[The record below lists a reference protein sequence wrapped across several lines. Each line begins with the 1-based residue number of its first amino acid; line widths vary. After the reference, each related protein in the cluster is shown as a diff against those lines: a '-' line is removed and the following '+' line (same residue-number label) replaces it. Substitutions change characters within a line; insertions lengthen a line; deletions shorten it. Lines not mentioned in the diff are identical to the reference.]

1 MHSILKLKNIKFG
14 KGVKILIF
22 TLLAIFAGLTTFAQ
36 DLILNSDIKPE
47 EDKGGK
53 DADTTK
59 LRYPIAKSGLNSRE
73 EIKQTNPIDIKQGN
87 DYQTDVE
94 YDPTTGLY
102 IFHRRIGDMDV
113 TSPFAMTSSE
123 YSDYQLKQSMN
134 SYWAEKNRLGG
145 DGGNKFGLDGVEI
158 GLGVAGDK
166 IFGPGGVKLKL
177 QGTVELDFGLSFTK
191 RDNPSIAERNRR
203 VTNFDFDTKIQINAS
218 GTVGDRINVNF
229 SYNTES
235 TFDADQEMIKLSYQ
249 GKEDDIIRKIDV
261 GNVSLPL
268 SSSLIPGS
276 NSLFG
281 IMTELQYGKLKVSA
295 VVSKQDCESQTVSSK
310 NGASTT
316 EFEVDI
322 TDYDENKHYFLSRY
336 FRENYDK
343 WMSEVPLIQSNIV
356 ITNIDVWVT
365 NINNTTQNQNNQ
377 STRNI
382 IAFKN
387 LGEKEGVKVSD
398 FSNPLKIDSVLPN
411 NELWDVYKKIKDK
424 KHPLRT
430 ADIIEDTPELALLK
444 KDEDYAEIK
453 SARKLTSSEYTLNE
467 NLGYI
472 SLRSAL
478 NNGEVLAV
486 AYEYRMGGKTYR
498 VGELSSNLSSTM
510 ENTTESASAND
521 APALYAKL
529 IKTVEVDPNN
539 EEIWDLMMKNI
550 YNIGGYNIQE
560 KDFDLQIKC
569 MNSGGLYLD
578 YAKEGEVK
586 DNLKNKKWINIIGAD
601 RLNSKQRKMSDGKYD
616 FLEGY
621 TILASQGRIILPCVE
636 PFGSKMTEV
645 GAGELKF
652 DRLYKSIKSDA
663 YEFADNAKFKIV
675 GEYKSSSGNEIRIK
689 PYAKKGS
696 VKVTA
701 GGRTLQ
707 EGTGYTVDY
716 AAGIVKILDEAVL
729 ASNSQVNVTSE
740 SENMFS
746 SQQTS
751 LNGINAEYKF
761 SDRLSVGATIMHL
774 SETPI
779 TEKVANG
786 NEPKSNTIWGVNAAY
801 STKSNWLTKVADALP
816 LVEAKAPSNFTISGE
831 FAQLIP
837 GHNKHIEQDG
847 ESVSYIDDF
856 EGTESSINLMSANSW
871 TLASVPIR
879 SATSSLEKEFV
890 RYNDNFWRSQDP
902 DSLKFKNIEY
912 GLERAHFA
920 WYQID
925 NIFQRNNSKP
935 SGITTD
941 DMSSNFTSQVVE
953 QEIYPQK
960 EETNG
965 VPSTISTLNI
975 AYYPKER
982 GMYNLDVDKMN
993 ENGELE
999 NPESRWGGMM
1009 RKLETTNFS
1018 KSNIEYL
1025 ELWMLDP
1032 YTEDGINV
1040 DANGVKNEGKLVFN
1054 LGEISEDILHDNEIE
1069 AEERFIVETE
1079 VKGNVETIWG
1089 RKPLGR
1095 VTGRFDNDNIE
1106 LQDLGLNGKS
1116 SEQERQFDTYK
1127 RYLQGLA
1134 AKNVANYDV
1143 FEADPAGDDFV
1154 HYRKSTNDG
1163 ILERYH
1169 KYNGMEGNSIVDE
1182 SGDNKTAGSWI
1193 PNTEDIN
1200 GDKTLNTREKYYEYV
1215 IKISPEIFSADSSRW
1230 AESYIINR
1238 TETTPDDPESHRE
1251 KLPNG
1256 NYKKVVWY
1264 RLKIPLQEADVN
1276 GTDNTSKKGPS
1287 FTSIRY
1293 MRMYMTDFTE
1303 TTYLRFA
1310 GMNLTRTD
1318 WRTISNRG
1326 DKALFE
1332 GSDNNYSNNI
1342 KTNTEA
1348 LQLSS
1353 VCIEKD
1359 KHKKPVGYNTPPG
1372 IDRSLDPMTSV
1383 ERYENEQSM
1392 RMVVTGLKPKETAAA
1407 YKRTSLDV
1415 RQYERLKMFV
1425 HFEDEYNDPETS
1437 SNGVQFYVRIGS
1449 DYTENYYEY
1458 KINNVIYTYA
1468 GETSRDG
1475 IWPMEVDFAFNDL
1488 VDLKMERNRGSR
1500 GGKTFDPSMRYTKAY
1515 GNNEL
1520 TVKGNP
1526 SFGDIRTILVGVINE
1541 SGETK
1546 NMEIW
1551 LDELRM
1557 FGFNEDGGWAALG
1570 KIGFTLSDFASFD
1583 ATGRIETTGF
1593 GGIEANV
1600 MDRNMEDTYSL
1611 DMSTTVQLGKLFPEK
1626 AHVNM
1631 PLTITH
1637 SREKEKPK
1645 YDPTNTDVLLED
1657 ALEDMS
1663 KSERDS
1669 IEKISIVSSEQ
1680 TSFALTNV
1688 RVGIA
1693 SKKPMPYDPAN
1704 FSFSLAFT
1712 KRNERD
1718 IDVEYDMTRTYR
1730 GNFNYSYT
1738 LSPKVLSPFKNNKY
1752 FKKKKWKLFTD
1763 FGIYPMPNS
1772 YTFSVDMD
1780 RTYNEVM
1787 ARELGTDQ
1795 SSIINKDRLAD
1806 MTWDK
1811 DFNMTRRADIKW
1823 NFTKNL
1829 KLSFA
1834 TAMNSEIEESL
1845 AYNDDLIDLPRMR
1858 EYKYNRDYIYDLRE
1872 DSITEWSKDLRETTL
1887 KSLLAAGEPYNY
1899 SQQLNVSYAI
1909 PVNKISMFDWVTAN
1923 ATYSGNYD
1931 WQRGVTLNPNTYTSN
1946 NDIADSKRSWTGDVR
1961 LNMETLY
1968 NKSNYLKD
1976 VNKKFSK
1983 ATLAKK
1989 ANEKIAERNDTTK
2002 KEEKVVEPPKP
2013 RVPKVYERKNLRL
2026 KKGNKT
2032 RISHRLGVNRI
2043 IVEAVDKDG
2052 KPYELKYEVIDQN
2065 AINVIAKEDVNNIS
2079 ITVKEKMRKNEKL
2092 GNFLDGM
2099 VRSLMMVR
2107 NVSGN
2112 IKLTEGTTLN
2122 GYNCG
2127 SGFLGQAGSGEP
2139 GAKFT
2144 FGFYN
2149 AADAIEEAI
2158 NKNQLGLDN
2167 VVNPIVLTHDQ
2178 TIQAKAVLEPFTGI
2192 KFDLN
2197 AASSWNKGDE
2207 IFYFDGYEKG
2217 VEDLFSGSHS
2227 HTDIAIRR
2235 SSFKRGATTSNETF
2249 ADFIDN
2255 VYKMRAHIERMNP
2268 NRGEAEVPLNSAD
2281 VLVPSFIAAYK
2292 GENISKEQDTK
2303 IIRRVGKMLPN
2314 WKFTLDLLSKAPIL
2328 KETFKAF
2335 NVTHGYKCTYNI
2347 NSFSKHNDWMP
2358 LTDDYEGFGTV
2369 HDDTEETPFLVR
2381 STKVENVNLTE
2392 AFNPLIGVNSTLKNS
2407 VRIKVEYNRNRTAGL
2422 DIPALQIVE
2431 SYSKG
2436 FKIGGGYRIDK
2447 FGIIMG
2453 WVDKKKKTK
2462 VSNDLNLNLDIDF
2475 KNTEAFIRKFET
2487 ISNTIEE
2494 RSSGLQTMK
2503 AEFTAEYVVSQ
2514 AMKISFFYDRSASKP
2529 RVSTSYP
2536 ISTSKF
2542 GFKIHL
2548 LLTETTSRDD

>member
-1 MHSILKLKNIKFG
+1 MHSILKQINIKFS
-14 KGVKILIF
+14 KRVKIAIF
-22 TLLAIFAGLTTFAQ
+22 TLIAFFAGLTSFAQ
-36 DLILNSDIKPE
+36 DLILNSDEKPA
-47 EDKGGK
+47 EDKNK
-53 DADTTK
+53 ERQADTTK
-59 LRYPIAKSGLNSRE
+59 LRYPIAKSGLTSQE
-73 EIKQTNPIDIKQGN
+73 EIKQSNPIDFKQGT

-113 TSPFAMTSSE
+113 TSPFAMTTSE

-166 IFGPGGVKLKL
+166 IFGPGGVKLKF

-191 RDNPSIAERNRR
+191 RDNPSISERNRKIR
-203 VTNFDFDTKIQINAS
+203 NFDFDTKIQINTS
-218 GTVGDRINVNF
+218 GTVGDRINVKLN
-229 SYNTES
+229 YNTES
-235 TFDADQEMIKLSYQ
+235 SFDADKELIKLSYQ

-268 SSSLIPGS
+268 SSTLIPGS

-295 VVSKQDCESQTVSSK
+295 VVSKQETESETVTSK

-322 TDYDENKHYFLSRY
+322 TDYDENRHYFLSKY
-336 FRENYDK
+336 FRDHYDE
-343 WMSEVPLIQSNIV
+343 WMKQVPVIQNGIV
-356 ITNIDVWVT
+356 ITNIDVWIT
-365 NINNTTQNQNNQ
+365 NSNYSTQSQNNQ
-377 STRNI
+377 STRNV
-382 IAFKN
+382 IAFKK
-387 LGEKEGVKVSD
+387 LGEPKGSE
-398 FSNPLKIDSVLPN
+398 NPKNDN
-411 NELWDVYKKIKDK
+411 WEVYADIKDK

-430 ADIIEDTPELALLK
+430 ADMIEDVPEISLLK

-453 SARKLTSSEYTLNE
+453 SARKLTPSEYTLNE

-472 SLRSAL
+472 SLRTAL

-486 AYEYRMGGKTYR
+486 AYEYRMGGNTYR

-510 ENTTESASAND
+510 ENETASGSAND

-539 EEIWDLMMKNI
+539 DEIWDLMMKNV

-560 KDFDLQIKC
+560 KDFELQIKC
-569 MNSGGLYLD
+569 LSSGGLYLD
-578 YAKEGEVK
+578 YAQDGQI
-586 DNLKNKKWINIIGAD
+586 KNQKWIKVIGAD
-601 RLNSKQRKMSDGKYD
+601 RLNSKQRKMSDGKFD

-621 TILASQGRIILPCVE
+621 TVLASQGRIILPCVE
-636 PFGSKMTEV
+636 PFGEALKGT
-645 GAGELKF
+645 GADDLRF
-652 DRLYKSIKSDA
+652 DKLYTNIKTDA
-663 YEFADNAKFKIV
+663 YEYAENAKFKIT

-701 GGRTLQ
+701 GGRTLE

-716 AAGIVKILDEAVL
+716 AAGIVRILDEAVL

-746 SQQTS
+746 TQKKS
-751 LNGINAEYKF
+751 LIGVNTEYKF

-774 SETPI
+774 SEKPM
-779 TEKVANG
+779 TEKVDNG
-786 NEPKSNTIWGVNAAY
+786 SEPKSNTMWGVNAAY
-801 STKSNWLTKVADALP
+801 STQSNWLTKMTDALP
-816 LVEAKAPSNFTISGE
+816 LVEAKAPSNFTVSGE

-837 GHNKHIEQDG
+837 GHAKAIEQDG
-847 ESVSYIDDF
+847 ESVAYIDDF
-856 EGTESSINLMSANSW
+856 EGTESSINIMSANSW

-879 SATSSLEKEFV
+879 TRTGNLETEFV
-890 RYNDNFWRSQDP
+890 RHNDRFWRSQDK
-902 DSLKFKNIEY
+902 DSLKFKNIEF
-912 GLERAHFA
+912 GLNRAHFA
-920 WYQID
+920 WYHID
-925 NIFQRNNSKP
+925 NIFQKSSSTSTPKGISNSN
-935 SGITTD
+935 
-941 DMSSNFTSQVVE
+941 MSSNFTRRVLE
-953 QEIYPQK
+953 QELYPQK
-960 EETNG
+960 EEGDTPN
-965 VPSTISTLNI
+965 TLTTLNV

-982 GMYNLDVDKMN
+982 GMYNLDVDGMN
-993 ENGELE
+993 ANGELE
-999 NPESRWGGMM
+999 NPEDRWGGMM
-1009 RKLETTNFS
+1009 RKLENTNFS

-1025 ELWMLDP
+1025 EIWMLDP
-1032 YTEDGINV
+1032 YTEEGINTN
-1040 DANGVKNEGKLVFN
+1040 ASGKLVFN

-1069 AEERFIVETE
+1069 AEERFIQETDPT
-1079 VKGNVETIWG
+1079 KKSETIWG

-1095 VTGRFDNDNIE
+1095 ATGKFDNDYIQY
-1106 LQDLGLNGKS
+1106 QDLGLNGKS
-1116 SEQERQFDTYK
+1116 SDEEREFDTYK
-1127 RYLQGLA
+1127 RYLEGLS

-1143 FEADPAGDDFV
+1143 FAADPAGDDFV
-1154 HYRKSTNDG
+1154 HYRKKEVNADEG
-1163 ILERYH
+1163 NKKILELYH
-1169 KYNGMEGNSIVDE
+1169 QYNGMERNSIVDG
-1182 SGDNKTAGSWI
+1182 SGDNSTAGSWV

-1215 IKISPEIFSADSSRW
+1215 INISPEIFSSDTSKW
-1230 AESYIINR
+1230 KDNYIVNR
-1238 TETTPDDPESHRE
+1238 TESTTGKLEDGSE
-1251 KLPNG
+1251 KN
-1256 NYKKVVWY
+1256 VTWY
-1264 RLKIPLQEADVN
+1264 RLKIPLQDADVN
-1276 GTDNTSKKGPS
+1276 GSDATNKKGPS

-1293 MRMYMTDFTE
+1293 IRMYMTGFKD
-1303 TTYLRFA
+1303 TTYLRF
-1310 GMNLTRTD
+1310 GSMSLTRTE

-1332 GSDNNYSNNI
+1332 GSDNSYSNNI

-1348 LQLSS
+1348 IQISS
-1353 VCIEKD
+1353 VCYEND
-1359 KHKKPVGYNTPPG
+1359 RQKKPVRYDTPPG
-1372 IDRSLDPMTSV
+1372 IRRSTDPTSSTN
-1383 ERYENEQSM
+1383 RHDNEQSM
-1392 RMVVTGLKPKETAAA
+1392 RMVVTQLKPKETAGA
-1407 YKRTSLDV
+1407 YKRTTLDV

-1425 HFEDEYNDPETS
+1425 HFEDEYNDPYES
-1437 SNGVQFYVRIGS
+1437 ANGVQFYLRIGS
-1449 DYTENYYEY
+1449 DYTDNYYEY
-1458 KINNVIYTYA
+1458 KINNVTYTQA
-1468 GETSRDG
+1468 GEISRDG
-1475 IWPMEVDFAFNDL
+1475 IWPMEVDFAFDDFVN
-1488 VDLKMERNRGSR
+1488 LKMERNKANKA
-1500 GGKTFDPSMRYTKAY
+1500 GKAFDPTMRYTRAY

-1520 TVKGNP
+1520 TIKGHP
-1526 SFGDIRTILVGVINE
+1526 SFGDIRTIMVGVINE

-1546 NMEIW
+1546 DMEIW

-1557 FGFNEDGGWAALG
+1557 SGFNEDGGWAALG

-1593 GGIEANV
+1593 GGIESNV
-1600 MDRNMEDTYSL
+1600 MDRNMEDLYSL

-1645 YDPTNTDVLLED
+1645 YDPTNTDVLLKD
-1657 ALEDMS
+1657 ALKDATEEY
-1663 KSERDS
+1663 KDS
-1669 IEKISIVSSEQ
+1669 IEKISVISSEQ

-1693 SKKPMPYDPAN
+1693 SKTPMPYDPAN
-1704 FSFSLAFT
+1704 FSFSVAFT
-1712 KRNERD
+1712 KRKEQD
-1718 IDVEYDMTRTYR
+1718 IDVQYDMTRTYR
-1730 GNFNYSYT
+1730 GNFNYSYSLT
-1738 LSPKVLSPFKNNKY
+1738 PKALMPFKNSKY

-1780 RTYNEVM
+1780 RSYNEVL
-1787 ARELGTDQ
+1787 AREIGTDP
-1795 SSIINKDRLAD
+1795 SSISKKDLISD

-1811 DFNMTRRADIKW
+1811 NFNMTRRADIKW
-1823 NFTKNL
+1823 NFTKNI

-1845 AYNDDLIDLPRMR
+1845 AYNSEYLDLPRMR

-1872 DSITEWSKDLRETTL
+1872 DSITQWAKDLREATL
-1887 KSLLAAGEPYNY
+1887 KSFLAAGEPYNY
-1899 SQQLNVSYAI
+1899 SQQLNISYAI
-1909 PVNKISMFDWVTAN
+1909 PINKISVFDWITAN
-1923 ATYSGNYD
+1923 ASYSGNYD
-1931 WQRGVTLNPNTYTSN
+1931 WQRGVTLNTNSYTSN
-1946 NDIADSKRSWTGDVR
+1946 NDIADSKRSWNGDVR
-1961 LNMETLY
+1961 FNMETLY
-1968 NKSNYLKD
+1968 NKSAYLKD

-1989 ANEKIAERNDTTK
+1989 ANEKLAARKDTTK
-2002 KEEKVVEPPKP
+2002 KEDKVVEAPKP
-2013 RVPKVYERKNLRL
+2013 RVAKTYERKNLRL

-2032 RISHRLGVNRI
+2032 RISHRLAVNRI

-2052 KPYELKYEVIDQN
+2052 KPYDLKYEIIDQN
-2065 AINVIAKEDVNNIS
+2065 AINVIAKEDVNNIT

-2092 GNFLDGM
+2092 GNFLDGF

-2112 IKLTEGTTLN
+2112 IRLTEGTTLN
-2122 GYNCG
+2122 GYNKG

-2144 FGFYN
+2144 LGFYK

-2158 NKNQLGLDN
+2158 NKDQLGLED

-2178 TIQAKAVLEPFTGI
+2178 TLQVKTVLEPYTGI

-2197 AASSWNKGDE
+2197 AASSWNKSDE
-2207 IFYFDGYEKG
+2207 IYYFDGYNKG
-2217 VEDLFSGSHS
+2217 VEDLFEGTHS

-2235 SSFKRGATTSNETF
+2235 SSFKRGATVSSETF
-2249 ADFIDN
+2249 SDFIDN
-2255 VYKMRAHIERMNP
+2255 IYKMRAHIERTNP

-2281 VLVPSFIAAYK
+2281 VLVPAFISAYK
-2292 GENISKEQDTK
+2292 GESLDRNKDEK

-2328 KETFKAF
+2328 KEGFKAF
-2335 NVTHGYKCTYNI
+2335 NITHGYKCTYNV
-2347 NSFSKHNDWMP
+2347 NSFSKHQGWDP
-2358 LTDDYEGFGTV
+2358 LYDDLNGFGIIQ
-2369 HDDTEETPFLVR
+2369 DEDEATPFLVR
-2381 STKVENVNLTE
+2381 STKVDNVNLTE
-2392 AFNPLIGVNSTLKNS
+2392 AFNPLVGINTTLKNS
-2407 VRIKVEYNRNRTAGL
+2407 VRVKFEFNRNRTAGL

-2436 FKIGGGYRIDK
+2436 FKIGGGYRIDN
-2447 FGIIMG
+2447 FGVIVG
-2453 WVDKKKKTK
+2453 FVDKKKKTK
-2462 VSNDLNLNLDIDF
+2462 VNNDLNLNLDIDF

-2487 ISNTIEE
+2487 IANTIEE
-2494 RSSGLQTMK
+2494 RSSGLQTVK

-2514 AMKISFFYDRSASKP
+2514 SMKISFFYDRSVSKP

-2536 ISTSKF
+2536 ITASKF
-2542 GFKIHL
+2542 GFKLHL